1 MKIPITQMLPLEPG
15 RYVALYS
22 GEDGEPFTEPVFALA
37 AYGSEV
43 APVARCNGSVV
54 LAGVK
59 GSDPAYGAFLGLF
72 TPTEASNVAAE
83 IDMNG
88 EDDEGDEYTDPV
100 QEAAPASGPLGA
112 APNSPQLGE

>member
-22 GEDGEPFTEPVFALA
+22 AGGQETYTEPVFAIA
-37 AYGSEV
+37 AYGSEM
-43 APVARCNGSVV
+43 APVTRSGPGLS

-72 TPTEASNVAAE
+72 TPTEASNEASDIA
-83 IDMNG
+83 MNG
-88 EDDEGDEYTDPV
+88 EDDGDEGDEDGARSGG
-100 QEAAPASGPLGA
+100 EAPESGDSESHSG
-112 APNSPQLGE
+112 